1 MEQDSGITAIAHVIQ
16 LSVAPVFLLS
26 GIGAMLAVMTN
37 RLARV
42 IDRARA
48 LETQAAANPAD
59 PAAIERQLTTLARRA
74 KLVSW
79 SITLSTIT
87 ALLVCAVIAM
97 LFVGAFIRFDAS
109 VPVALLF
116 VAAMVAFFLGLLSF
130 LREIFLATGNL
141 RIGAAQIGRAG
152 RQRRLR

>member
-79 SITLSTIT
+79 SITLCTIT
-87 ALLVCAVIAM
+87 ALPVCAVIAM
-97 LFVGAFIRFDAS
+97 LFMGAFLRFDAS

-130 LREIFLATGNL
+130 LREIFLATANL

-152 RQRRLR
+152 R